1 MCEKTEKQ
9 HELDKRYLR
18 MAAIWAENSY
28 CKRRQVGALLVKDK
42 MIISDGYNG
51 TPAGFENVC
60 EDENNV
66 TKPYVL
72 HAEANAITKVAASS
86 NSSKG
91 ATIYVTSSPCIE
103 CAKLIIQSGIKRVVY
118 SENYRIADGCELLKR
133 AGIIVDYIDLN
144 VFMDKNKRLTV
155 WLPVIIAA
163 SIALGI
169 FIGNHY
175 LSISQGKKRS
185 YSSGNKINAILDIID
200 EQYVDTVSMSKLVES
215 TIPKIF
221 SELDPHSV
229 YIPAEDASVVN
240 EELEGSFSGIGVSFN
255 MQTDTILVISVIS
268 GGPAE
273 KAGLLPFDRIISIN
287 DSIFSGKKKNQGE
300 IMKTLRGAKNST
312 VKLGVQRGNS
322 PELLYFDVT
331 RGDVPVNSVD
341 VSYEAAKGIG
351 YIKVSKFAR
360 NTYNEFITAIAKL
373 KQAGCTSFVI
383 DLRGNTGGYMDAAIN
398 MINEFMPEGRLIVYT
413 EGKSFPRSDV
423 YANGTGTCKDAPI
436 VVLTDEISASASEI
450 FSGAIQ
456 DNDRGTIIGRRTY
469 GKGLV
474 QTQMSLS
481 DGSEMRLTIARY
493 YTPSGRCIQKKYEM
507 GNTDAYDQDI
517 YNRYMHGE
525 FDSAD
530 SIKMDDSLKYQTV
543 GGRTVYGGGGI
554 MPDIFIPR
562 DTSGVTSY
570 YSNVVNSGVL
580 YLYALEYSDRHREKL
595 GSFKTWEE
603 LYNYLQQQPLLS
615 DFVNFAATK
624 GIKRRPTLINI
635 SGKLIENQLQA
646 YIVRNFFDEAGFY
659 PIFLK
664 DDVTLLRAIKILQE
678 GKSVPNAELL
688 KQSANGDLHSQAG
701 PTKRYGLS
709 KKRIFEDYLVR
720 AIG

>member
-1 MCEKTEKQ
+1 
-9 HELDKRYLR
+9 
-18 MAAIWAENSY
+18 
-28 CKRRQVGALLVKDK
+28 
-42 MIISDGYNG
+42 
-51 TPAGFENVC
+51 
-60 EDENNV
+60 
-66 TKPYVL
+66 
-72 HAEANAITKVAASS
+72 
-86 NSSKG
+86 
-91 ATIYVTSSPCIE
+91 
-103 CAKLIIQSGIKRVVY
+103 
-118 SENYRIADGCELLKR
+118 
-133 AGIIVDYIDLN
+133 
-144 VFMDKNKRLTV
+144 MDKNKRLTV
-155 WLPVIIAA
+155 WLPVIIAV
-163 SIALGI
+163 SIAVGI
-169 FIGNHY
+169 FVGNHY
-175 LSISQGKKRS
+175 VSISQGPLRS
-185 YSSGNKINAILDIID
+185 YTSGNKINAILDIID
-200 EQYVDTVSMSKLVES
+200 EQYVDTVNMTDLVEN

-229 YIPAEDASVVN
+229 YITAEDASAVN

-273 KAGLLPFDRIISIN
+273 KAGLMPFDRIITIN
-287 DSIFSGKKKNQGE
+287 DSVFSGKKKNQTE
-300 IMKTLRGAKNST
+300 IMKTLRGAKDSK
-312 VKLGVQRGNS
+312 VKLGVRRGNS
-322 PELLYFDVT
+322 PDLLTFEVT

-341 VSYEAAKGIG
+341 VAYEAAEGIG

-360 NTYNEFITAIAKL
+360 NTYNEFITAIAQL
-373 KQAGCTSFVI
+373 KQKNCSSFII

-450 FSGAIQ
+450 FAGAIQ
-456 DNDRGTIIGRRTY
+456 DNDRGLIIGRRTY

-474 QTQMSLS
+474 QTQIALN

-507 GNTDAYDQDI
+507 GHTDDYEQDI

-530 SIKMDDSLKYQTV
+530 SIKMDDSMKYLTA
-543 GGRTVYGGGGI
+543 GGRVVYGGGGI

-562 DTSGVTSY
+562 DTTGVTSY

-580 YLYALEYSDRHREKL
+580 YLYALEYSDNYREKL
-595 GSFKTWEE
+595 SSFNTWEE
-603 LYNYLQQQPLLS
+603 LYDYLCHQPLLS
-615 DFVNFAATK
+615 NFVNFASSK

-635 SGKLIENQLQA
+635 SGALIENQLQA

-664 DDVTLLRAIKILQE
+664 DDVTLLRAIKVLQAGE
-678 GKSVPNAELL
+678 SLPTAELI
-688 KQSANGDLHSQAG
+688 KQANGNLQSQTG
-701 PTKRYGLS
+701 PAKRYGRS
-709 KKRIFEDYLVR
+709 KERIFEDYITR

>member
-1 MCEKTEKQ
+1 
-9 HELDKRYLR
+9 
-18 MAAIWAENSY
+18 
-28 CKRRQVGALLVKDK
+28 
-42 MIISDGYNG
+42 
-51 TPAGFENVC
+51 
-60 EDENNV
+60 
-66 TKPYVL
+66 
-72 HAEANAITKVAASS
+72 
-86 NSSKG
+86 
-91 ATIYVTSSPCIE
+91 
-103 CAKLIIQSGIKRVVY
+103 
-118 SENYRIADGCELLKR
+118 
-133 AGIIVDYIDLN
+133 
-144 VFMDKNKRLTV
+144 MDKNKRLTV

-200 EQYVDTVSMSKLVES
+200 EQYVDTVIMSKLVES

-341 VSYEAAKGIG
+341 VSFEAAKGIG

-493 YTPSGRCIQKKYEM
+493 
-507 GNTDAYDQDI
+507 
-517 YNRYMHGE
+517 
-525 FDSAD
+525 
-530 SIKMDDSLKYQTV
+530 
-543 GGRTVYGGGGI
+543 YGGGGI